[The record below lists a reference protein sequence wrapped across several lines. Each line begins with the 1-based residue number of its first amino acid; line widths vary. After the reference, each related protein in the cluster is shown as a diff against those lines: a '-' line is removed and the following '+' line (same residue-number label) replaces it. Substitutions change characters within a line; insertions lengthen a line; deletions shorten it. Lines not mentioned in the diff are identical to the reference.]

1 MPGKDTFGPSD
12 PEETFMKI
20 LVLNCGS
27 SSVKFQL
34 LEMENERLLCRGI
47 VEKIGSANAL
57 LRYRPEEKP
66 EIKEVQEVLDHS
78 AAINLA
84 ISTMMH
90 SRYGVIKD
98 KSEIAGVGHR
108 TVHGGEKF
116 AGSVLIDDQVLKS
129 IRDCIEFAPLHNP
142 HNLKGIEVCQQLLPE
157 VKQVAVF
164 DTAFHQTMS
173 PTSYVYG
180 LPYALYRK
188 LHIRRYGFHG
198 TSHKYVARRAAE
210 ILKKSLKELLI
221 ITCHLG
227 NGASAAAVKHGL
239 SIDSSM
245 GFTPLEGLLMGTR
258 CGDIDPALVLY
269 VMERENLAPDE
280 VNAILNK
287 RSGLLGIS
295 ETSSDFREV
304 LEEAEAGSAQHQLA
318 IDLFCQRVK
327 KYIGAYAAELGGLD
341 AVVFTGGIG
350 ENAPVVRQK
359 SCQGLEFLGIAI
371 SRKKNETNQSIIS
384 SGRVKVL
391 VIPTNEE
398 LAIARDTKRILLSE
412 RRKKETLED
421 TVAAELASLTRDDRL
436 EVFRIWA
443 VDTKMDMLTLSKTLS
458 KRIGKVIS
466 SQALQ
471 HELLRLGLIEESEK

>member
-1 MPGKDTFGPSD
+1 
-12 PEETFMKI
+12 MKI

-34 LEMENERLLCRGI
+34 MEMDPERLLCRGV

-57 LRYRPEEKP
+57 LRYRPEKKP

-84 ISTMMH
+84 LATMMH

-116 AGSVLIDDQVLKS
+116 AGSVLIDERVLKS
-129 IRDCIEFAPLHNP
+129 IRECIEFAPLHNP
-142 HNLKGIEVCQQLLPE
+142 HNLKGIEVCQRLLPHL
-157 VKQVAVF
+157 KQVAVF

-173 PTSYVYG
+173 PISYIYG

-198 TSHKYVARRAAE
+198 TSHRYVARRAAE
-210 ILKKSLKELLI
+210 VLKKSLKELLMV
-221 ITCHLG
+221 TCHLG
-227 NGASAAAVKHGL
+227 NGASAAAVKQGL

-258 CGDIDPALVLY
+258 CGDLDPALVLY
-269 VMERENLAPDE
+269 VMEREGLSPDE
-280 VNAILNK
+280 VNALLNK
-287 RSGLLGIS
+287 RSGLLGIT
-295 ETSSDFREV
+295 ETSSDFREI
-304 LEEAEAGSAQHQLA
+304 LEEAEAGSAQHLLA

-327 KYIGAYAAELGGLD
+327 KYIGAYAAEMGGLD

-350 ENAPVVRQK
+350 ENSSVVREK
-359 SCQGLEFLGIAI
+359 SCQGLEFLGITVDP
-371 SRKKNETNQSIIS
+371 KKNDANQRVIS

-391 VIPTNEE
+391 VIPTDEE
-398 LAIARDTKRILLSE
+398 LAIARDTKRILLAE
-412 RRKKETLED
+412 QRKLETLEE
-421 TVAAELASLTRDDRL
+421 TVSAELASLTRDDRL
-436 EVFRIWA
+436 ELLRIWA
-443 VDTKMDMLTLSKTLS
+443 VNTEMDMLTLSANLS
-458 KRIGKVIS
+458 EKIGRLIS
-466 SQALQ
+466 AEALQ
-471 HELLRLGLIEESEK
+471 QELLRLGLIEESEK

>member
-1 MPGKDTFGPSD
+1 
-12 PEETFMKI
+12 MKI

-34 LEMENERLLCRGI
+34 MEMDPERLLCRGI

-57 LRYRPEEKP
+57 LRYRPEGKP

-84 ISTMMH
+84 LSTMMH
-90 SRYGVIKD
+90 ARYGVIKD

-116 AGSVLIDDQVLKS
+116 AGSVLIDERVLRS
-129 IRDCIEFAPLHNP
+129 IRECIEFAPLHNP
-142 HNLKGIEVCQQLLPE
+142 HNLKGIEVCQRLLPD
-157 VKQVAVF
+157 VRQVAVF

-173 PTSYVYG
+173 PTSYIYG
-180 LPYALYRK
+180 LPYALYEK

-210 ILKKSLKELLI
+210 VLKKSLKELLI
-221 ITCHLG
+221 VTCHLG

-258 CGDIDPALVLY
+258 CGDLDPALVLY
-269 VMERENLAPDE
+269 VMEREHMTPDE
-280 VNAILNK
+280 VNTLLNK

-304 LEEAEAGSAQHQLA
+304 LEEAEAGSARHKLA
-318 IDLFCQRVK
+318 IDLFCLRVK
-327 KYIGAYAAELGGLD
+327 KYIGAYAAEMGGLD
-341 AVVFTGGIG
+341 VVVFTGGIG
-350 ENAPVVRQK
+350 ENAPVVREK
-359 SCQGLEFLGIAI
+359 SCQGLEFLGVFIDD
-371 SRKKNETNQSIIS
+371 KKNAANQLLVS
-384 SGRVKVL
+384 SGKVKVM
-391 VIPTNEE
+391 VIPTDEE

-412 RRKKETLED
+412 ERKKETMEE
-421 TVAAELASLTRDDRL
+421 TVAAELGELTRDDRL
-436 EVFRIWA
+436 ELFRIWST
-443 VDTKMDMLTLSKTLS
+443 DTTMDMSTLSRTLS
-458 KRIGKVIS
+458 KRIGRVVS
-466 SQALQ
+466 AEALRY
-471 HELLRLGLIEESEK
+471 ELLRLGLIEEAEKLEKKSSQRKGARKK

>member
-1 MPGKDTFGPSD
+1 
-12 PEETFMKI
+12 MKI

-34 LEMENERLLCRGI
+34 LEMEKEQLLCRGI

-57 LRYRPEEKP
+57 LRYRPLGKP
-66 EIKEVQEVLDHS
+66 EIKEVQEVLDHN
-78 AAINLA
+78 AAIHLA
-84 ISTMMH
+84 VSTMMH
-90 SRYGVIKD
+90 PRYGVIKD
-98 KSEIAGVGHR
+98 KSEIVGVGHR

-116 AGSVLIDDQVLKS
+116 AGSVLIDERVLKS

-142 HNLKGIEVCQQLLPE
+142 HNLKGIEVCQRLLPG

-173 PTSYVYG
+173 PVSYIYG
-180 LPYALYRK
+180 LPYALYKK

-198 TSHKYVARRAAE
+198 TSHRYVARQAAE
-210 ILKKSLKELLI
+210 ILKRSLKELLI
-221 ITCHLG
+221 VTCHLG
-227 NGASAAAVKHGL
+227 NGASAAAVKQGL

-258 CGDIDPALVLY
+258 CGDLDPALVLY
-269 VMERENLAPDE
+269 VMERESLTPDE

-295 ETSSDFREV
+295 ETSSDFREI

-327 KYIGAYAAELGGLD
+327 KYIGAYAAEMGGLD
-341 AVVFTGGIG
+341 VVVFTGGIG
-350 ENAPVVRQK
+350 ENAPVVREK

-371 SRKKNETNQSIIS
+371 DPKKNEANQQIIS
-384 SGRVKVL
+384 SGRVNVM
-391 VIPTNEE
+391 VISTNEE
-398 LAIARDTKRILLSE
+398 LAIAQDTKRILLAE
-412 RRKKETLED
+412 QRKMETLEE
-421 TVAAELASLTRDDRL
+421 TVTAELASLTRDDRL
-436 EVFRIWA
+436 ELLRIWA
-443 VDTKMDMLTLSKTLS
+443 VDTGMDMKTLS
-458 KRIGKVIS
+458 ATLSERIGKLIS
-466 SQALQ
+466 AEALHQ
-471 HELLRLGLIEESEK
+471 ELLRLGLMEESKK